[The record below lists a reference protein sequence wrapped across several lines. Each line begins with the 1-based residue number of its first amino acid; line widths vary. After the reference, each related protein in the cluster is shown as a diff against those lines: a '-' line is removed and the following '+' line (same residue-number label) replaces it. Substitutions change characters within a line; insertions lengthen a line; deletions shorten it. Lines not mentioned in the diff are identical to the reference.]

1 MLLKRIL
8 FVVPYPVGV
17 APSQRFR
24 FEQYF
29 RVLQEQNYEFKV
41 SSFWPVWGWNILYKH
56 GFIIL
61 KILAFA
67 QGFVGRIGL
76 LLIVPKYQYVFIHR
90 EVLPVGPPFF
100 EWIIAKI
107 YQKPIIYD
115 FDDAIWLPNTSHQ
128 NRVVAALKN
137 HGKVNK
143 ICSWS
148 WKVSCGNGF
157 LADFA
162 MQYCNEVHINP
173 TTIDTDYHIPSENK
187 MIMKPLIIGW
197 TGTHSTTRY
206 LLSLIPVFK
215 KLKIIHAFEIRIIS
229 NQPPE
234 WDFDDYTFIPWNQS
248 DEIEQLQKFDIGVMP
263 MEDTDWEKGKC
274 GFKALQYMALEI
286 PAVASSVGAN
296 QEIIDH
302 GINGFLCQN
311 PEEWYTYLEQLIASE
326 KLRKS
331 IGEAGRKKVLEK
343 YSVYSNTPLFLSLFE

>member
-1 MLLKRIL
+1 MSLKRIL

-29 RVLQEQNYEFKV
+29 RILTEHNYEFKV
-41 SSFWPVWGWNILYKH
+41 SSFWPEWGWKILYNR
-56 GFIIL
+56 GFIIQ

-67 QGFVGRIGL
+67 QGLIGRMGL

-90 EVLPVGPPFF
+90 EILPVGPPIF
-100 EWIIAKI
+100 EWIISKI
-107 YQKPIIYD
+107 YRKTIIYD

-137 HGKVNK
+137 HGKVRK
-143 ICSWS
+143 ICAWS

-162 MQYCNEVHINP
+162 KQYCKEVIINP
-173 TTIDTDYHIPSENK
+173 TTIDTDYHIYSENK

-206 LLSLIPVFK
+206 LLPLIPVFK
-215 KLKIIHAFEIRIIS
+215 KLKKVHAFEIRIIS

-234 WDFDDYTFIPWNQS
+234 WDFHDYTFIPWNQS
-248 DEIEQLQKFDIGVMP
+248 DEIEQLQKFDVGLMP
-263 MEDTDWEKGKC
+263 LEDTDWEEGKC
-274 GFKALQYMALEI
+274 GFKALQYMALGI
-286 PAVASSVGAN
+286 PAIVSEVGVN
-296 QEIIDH
+296 KEIIEH
-302 GINGFLCQN
+302 SISGFLCQN
-311 PEEWYTYLEQLIASE
+311 QEDSFRYLSALITSE

-331 IGEAGRKKVLEK
+331 IGDAGRKKVLEK
-343 YSVYSNTPLFLSLFE
+343 YSVHSNAPLFLSLFE

>member
-1 MLLKRIL
+1 MSLKRIL
-8 FVVPYPVGV
+8 FVVPYPIGV

-29 RVLQEQNYEFKV
+29 RILTEQNYEYKV
-41 SSFWPVWGWNILYKH
+41 YSFWPIWGWNILYKR
-56 GFIIL
+56 GFIIQ
-61 KILAFA
+61 KILAFT
-67 QGFVGRIGL
+67 QGLIGRIGL
-76 LLIVPKYQYVFIHR
+76 LLIVPKYQYVIIHR

-100 EWIIAKI
+100 EWIITKI

-128 NRVVAALKN
+128 NKVVAALKN

-162 MQYCNEVHINP
+162 RQYCNEVIINP
-173 TTIDTDYHIPSENK
+173 TTIDTDYHRPLEYKI
-187 MIMKPLIIGW
+187 IKPLILGW

-206 LLSLIPVFK
+206 LLPLIPVFK
-215 KLKIIHAFEIRIIS
+215 KLKKVHKIEIRIIS

-234 WDFDDYTFIPWNQS
+234 WDFDDYIFIPWNQS
-248 DEIEQLQKFDIGVMP
+248 DEIGQLQKFDIGLMP
-263 MEDTDWEKGKC
+263 LEDTDWEKGKC
-274 GFKALQYMALEI
+274 GFKALQYMALGI
-286 PAVASSVGAN
+286 PAIVSAVGVN
-296 QEIIDH
+296 REIIDH
-302 GINGFLCQN
+302 NINGFLCQN
-311 PEEWYTYLEQLIASE
+311 QGDWYSYLEQLIISE

-331 IGEAGRKKVLEK
+331 MGNEGRRKVVKK
-343 YSVYSNTPLFLSLFE
+343 YSVYSNAPLFLSLFE

>member
-1 MLLKRIL
+1 MKKIL
-8 FVVPYPVGV
+8 FVVPYPVGA

-29 RVLQEQNYEFKV
+29 MVLRAQGYSYEIY
-41 SSFWPVWGWNILYKH
+41 SFWSGWGWNILYKR
-56 GFIIL
+56 GFFIQ

-67 QGFVGRIGL
+67 QGLIGRIGL
-76 LLIVPKYQYVFIHR
+76 LFIVPKYQYVFIHR

-107 YQKPIIYD
+107 FRKPIIYD
-115 FDDAIWLPNTSHQ
+115 FDDAIWLPNTSDQ
-128 NRVVAALKN
+128 NRVVAAIKN
-137 HGKVNK
+137 HGKVKK

-162 MQYCNEVHINP
+162 REYCEKVIINP
-173 TTIDTDYHIPSENK
+173 TTIDTDYHVPFINTSVP
-187 MIMKPLIIGW
+187 KPLVIGW

-206 LLSLIPVFK
+206 LLPLVPVFK
-215 KLKIIHAFEIRIIS
+215 KLKKVHAFEIRIIS
-229 NQPPE
+229 NQPPD
-234 WDFDDYTFIPWNQS
+234 WDFNDYIFIPWSQS
-248 DEIEQLQKFDIGVMP
+248 EEIEQLQYFDIGVMP
-263 MEDTDWEKGKC
+263 LEDTDWEKGKC

-296 QEIIDH
+296 REIIDH

-311 PEEWYTYLEQLIASE
+311 QEDWFTYLEQLIVSE

-331 IGEAGRKKVLEK
+331 IGIEGRKKVLEK
-343 YSVYSNTPLFLSLFE
+343 YSVHSNASLFLSLFE